1 MLGSAEAAVAGL
13 SFAVGFGEFFNVV
26 SALKSSPWTIENM
39 GADAGKRNS
48 DREYTWHAIIV
59 GNGAFGLAAW
69 LQRQP
74 WILVGSL
81 TASGY
86 IFWLYRRAAQ
96 RAMITQSE
104 GWGTGQDTGLKKLFR
119 TA

>member
-1 MLGSAEAAVAGL
+1 MLDAAAAGLAGL

-48 DREYTWHAIIV
+48 DHEYTWHAIIV

-86 IFWLYRRAAQ
+86 IFWLYRRAGQ
-96 RAMITQSE
+96 RAQATGSE

-119 TA
+119 

>member
-1 MLGSAEAAVAGL
+1 MFGIDQAAAALAGL

-39 GADAGKRNS
+39 GADSGKLGS
-48 DREYTWHAIIV
+48 DREYTWHAVIV
-59 GNGAFGLAAW
+59 GNGAFGLAAL

-86 IFWLYRRAAQ
+86 IVWLYWRAGKRAQ
-96 RAMITQSE
+96 ISGSE
-104 GWGTGQDTGLKKLFR
+104 GWKTGQDMGLRKAFR
-119 TA
+119 